1 MPGLA
6 ASDLPV
12 IQIGDTTTP
21 ENLEALRAACLQHGM
36 GLLCFADKPLTP
48 TGGGHHIAP
57 EKIDRI
63 WGIAKQLFDV
73 SPEAKLQ
80 VHVKNS
86 KNHRGYFSSV
96 DYSEFNQDPE
106 VRHTCPV
113 VSN

>member
-1 MPGLA
+1 M
-6 ASDLPV
+6 SH
-12 IQIGDTTTP
+12 
-21 ENLEALRAACLQHGM
+21 C
-36 GLLCFADKPLTP
+36 PLTGFFFLANAKP
-48 TGGGHHIAP
+48 GGGHHIAP